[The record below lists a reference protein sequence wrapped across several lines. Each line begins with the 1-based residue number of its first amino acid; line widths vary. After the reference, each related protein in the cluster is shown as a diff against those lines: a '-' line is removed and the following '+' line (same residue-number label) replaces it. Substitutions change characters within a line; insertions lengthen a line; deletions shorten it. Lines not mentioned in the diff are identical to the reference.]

1 MFFDVTI
8 IGAGVVGLS
17 IAKFCSEQGYSVVV
31 LEQESRAGEG
41 ISSRNSGV
49 LHAGIYYPENSL
61 KTKFC
66 ISGNRLLYEYANDKR
81 INHKR
86 IGKYIIASHENDIE
100 KLHKIYNQGI
110 KNLVEVD
117 LLSNRKMKEI
127 YPDLKI
133 EEAIFSPNTG
143 IIDVPELISALEGD
157 IQHNGGLIS
166 FKTNFIAAEKID
178 QGFKIICND
187 GSSYEIDTRYLVN
200 ASGLY
205 SDTISQKI
213 DALSER
219 HFSSI
224 KYAKGHYFKYNGN
237 HPFTTL
243 VYPLANEFS
252 SGLHV
257 GFDLSDQIRFGPDI
271 AWVDQIDF
279 SFDESLKG
287 KFIESIKQY
296 WPQIDSSK
304 LHPDYVGIRPK
315 LQSFN
320 ETMKDF
326 SIKGF
331 NDHGVDGLINIQGV
345 ESPGVT
351 SCLSIGKHVLNLIR
365 S

>member
-66 ISGNRLLYEYANDKR
+66 TSGNELLYEYANLKR
-81 INHKR
+81 INHKK
-86 IGKYIIASHENDIE
+86 IGKYIIASHKNEIE

-110 KNLVEVD
+110 KNMVEVS

-143 IIDVPELISALEGD
+143 IIDVPELVSALEGD

-166 FKTNFIAAEKID
+166 FNTNFIAAEKIE

-187 GSSYEIDTRYLVN
+187 GSYYEIDTRYLVN

-213 DALSER
+213 DALGEE

-257 GFDLSDQIRFGPDI
+257 GFDLSGQIRFGPDI
-271 AWVDQIDF
+271 TWVDQIDF
-279 SFDESLKG
+279 SFDESLKST
-287 KFIESIKQY
+287 FIKSIKKY

-315 LQSFN
+315 LQSFD

-331 NDHGVDGLINIQGV
+331 DEHGIDGLINVQGV

>member
-66 ISGNRLLYEYANDKR
+66 ISGNRLLYEYANHKR

-86 IGKYIIASHENDIE
+86 IGKYIIASHKNDIE
-100 KLHKIYNQGI
+100 KLYKIYNQGI

-166 FKTNFIAAEKID
+166 FKTNFIAAEKIE

-296 WPQIDSSK
+296 WPQIDSTK

-326 SIKGF
+326 SIKSF

>member
-17 IAKFCSEQGYSVVV
+17 IAKLCSEHGYSVVV

-49 LHAGIYYPENSL
+49 IHAGIYYPENSF

-66 ISGNRLLYEYANDKR
+66 VSGNELLYEYANQKR
-81 INHKR
+81 INHKK
-86 IGKYIIASHENDIE
+86 IGKYIIASHKNDIE

-110 KNLVEVD
+110 KNMVEVD
-117 LLSNRKMKEI
+117 LFSNRKMKEI
-127 YPDLKI
+127 CPDLKI

-166 FKTNFIAAEKID
+166 FNTKFIAAEKIEH
-178 QGFKIICND
+178 GFKIICND
-187 GSSYEIDTRYLVN
+187 GSSYEIDTRNLVN

-213 DALSER
+213 DALGEG
-219 HFSSI
+219 HISSI

-243 VYPLANEFS
+243 VYPLANQFS

-257 GFDLSDQIRFGPDI
+257 GFDLSGQIRFGPDI
-271 AWVDQIDF
+271 TWVDEIDF
-279 SFDESLKG
+279 SFDESLKI

-296 WPQIDSSK
+296 WPQIDSTK

-320 ETMKDF
+320 ETMRDF

-345 ESPGVT
+345 DSPGVT
-351 SCLSIGKHVLNLIR
+351 SCLSIGKHVLNLIK

>member
-8 IGAGVVGLS
+8 VGAGVVGLS
-17 IAKFCSEQGYSVVV
+17 IAKFCSEHGYSVVV

-41 ISSRNSGV
+41 VSSRNSGV

-66 ISGNRLLYEYANDKR
+66 ISGNELLYEYANIKR

-86 IGKYIIASHENDIE
+86 IGKYIIASHKSDVE
-100 KLHKIYNQGI
+100 KLHNIYDQGI
-110 KNLVEVD
+110 KNLVEID

-143 IIDVPELISALEGD
+143 IIDVPELVSALEGD

-166 FKTNFIAAEKID
+166 FNTNFIAAEKIEK
-178 QGFKIICND
+178 GFKIICND

-205 SDTISQKI
+205 SDIISQKI
-213 DALSER
+213 DALDEGQ
-219 HFSSI
+219 FSCI
-224 KYAKGHYFKYNGN
+224 KYAKGHYFKYNGK
-237 HPFTTL
+237 HPFATL

-257 GFDLSDQIRFGPDI
+257 GFDLSGQIRFGHDI
-271 AWVDQIDF
+271 TWVDEIDF
-279 SFDESLKG
+279 SFDESLKST
-287 KFIESIKQY
+287 FIESIKQY
-296 WPQIDSSK
+296 WPQIDSTK

-315 LQSFN
+315 LQSLN

-351 SCLSIGKHVLNLIR
+351 SCLSIGKHVLNLIK

>member
-17 IAKFCSEQGYSVVV
+17 IAKLCSEQGYSVVI

-49 LHAGIYYPENSL
+49 IHAGIYYPENSF

-66 ISGNRLLYEYANDKR
+66 VSGNELLYEYANQKR
-81 INHKR
+81 INHKK
-86 IGKYIIASHENDIE
+86 IGKYIIASHKNDIE

-110 KNLVEVD
+110 KNMVEVD
-117 LLSNRKMKEI
+117 LFSNRKMKEI
-127 YPDLKI
+127 CPDLKI

-166 FKTNFIAAEKID
+166 FNTKFIAAEKIEH
-178 QGFKIICND
+178 GFKIICND
-187 GSSYEIDTRYLVN
+187 GSSYEIDTRNLVN

-213 DALSER
+213 DALGEG
-219 HFSSI
+219 HISSI

-243 VYPLANEFS
+243 VYPLANQFS

-257 GFDLSDQIRFGPDI
+257 GFDLSGQIRFGPDI
-271 AWVDQIDF
+271 TWVDKIDF
-279 SFDESLKG
+279 SFDESLKI

-296 WPQIDSSK
+296 WPQIDSTK

-320 ETMKDF
+320 ETMRDF

-345 ESPGVT
+345 DSPGVT
-351 SCLSIGKHVLNLIR
+351 SCLSIGKHVLNLIK